1 MSLRIWLPLN
11 GDIDNFGLDSAKP
24 SGNIVYDANGKIGKC
39 GRMDSQLS
47 LVPTSQIYTDNMSI
61 SFWIRS
67 TASSPSWHTIIALDN
82 INLSGIHAIY
92 IAEKDRIKYEYN
104 PSINIYSTIS
114 EWHHY
119 TFVLSNGKSYGY
131 LDGKLKTTSTEAMT
145 HDLIGR
151 IRIGAATNSMF
162 LNDVRIYDHCLSAKE
177 IKEISKALILNYPM
191 NNPYIEAT
199 TNLAYRK
206 TIGFSD
212 GDRWKIVET
221 YPNGITPQGPVYLQ
235 TSSNSYFGYGQTF
248 LSQYNTPDYY
258 NNKYLTLSGY
268 YYRMDNSTVT
278 PFISVYG
285 HVISNDNAYTP
296 TVDTYATSNNLT
308 KVGQWTPFFY
318 TVKFKDNL
326 STTFDYLSYV
336 KSPEGVANKLYLAN
350 LQIELSD
357 HATPYTTTPRTQG
370 QEIDCGIANVY
381 DGNINGKIA
390 VVKDSP
396 RYSYSYQFN
405 GTLTGNTNQ
414 DDIAD
419 LIINDNFLIP
429 TDQITLA
436 YWYKKSAKGY
446 QGGSVF
452 SIDRG
457 ANNDYNLYGISTYDG
472 KYRLNTSG
480 GGVEIAPNDSDVLN
494 EWRHHVLTYDGAKF
508 KLYINGV
515 LFQEKV
521 CSGTI
526 RRNQNGLIIG
536 KNTAGGG
543 HRYFNGLMSDFR
555 IYATALSAEDIAE
568 LYHSAVIVDN
578 TGKNYAYE
586 YFEA

>member
-1 MSLRIWLPLN
+1 MSLIVWLPLN
-11 GDIDNFGLDSAKP
+11 GDLENFGLDSAKP
-24 SGNIVYDANGKIGKC
+24 SGNIVYDTNGKIGKC

-47 LVPTSQIYTDNMSI
+47 LVPTSQIYTDNMSV
-61 SFWIRS
+61 SFWMKS
-67 TASSPSWHTIIALDN
+67 TASSPSWHIIVALDN
-82 INLSGIHAIY
+82 ISLSQIHGIY
-92 IAEKDRIKYEYN
+92 IAEAGRIKYEYN
-104 PSINIYSTIS
+104 PSINVYSTIS
-114 EWHHY
+114 QWHHY
-119 TFVLSNGKSYGY
+119 TYVLSNGKSYGY
-131 LDGKLKTTSTEAMT
+131 VDGELKTTSTEAMT

-162 LNDVRIYDHCLSAKE
+162 LNDFRIYDHTLSAKE
-177 IKEISKALILNYPM
+177 VKEISKALVLNYPLRDNIQQM
-191 NNPYIEAT
+191 DNCYGSILTNRQFWGSTGHQGSWSLVNKNQFFSTKTQSCKISNGSTAT
-199 TNLAYRK
+199 ANYLVYREVQFSGGYRSFQAIIKEENGQPITNA
-206 TIGFSD
+206 IC
-212 GDRWKIVET
+212 
-221 YPNGITPQGPVYLQ
+221 YPNWNGYTSGQG
-235 TSSNSYFGYGQTF
+235 TA
-248 LSQYNTPDYY
+248 
-258 NNKYLTLSGY
+258 NNKWTSIQDLGNGY
-268 YYRMDNSTVT
+268 Y
-278 PFISVYG
+278 
-285 HVISNDNAYTP
+285 
-296 TVDTYATSNNLT
+296 LC
-308 KVGQWTPFFY
+308 KC
-318 TVKFKDNL
+318 
-326 STTFDYLSYV
+326 
-336 KSPEGVANKLYLAN
+336 EGIY
-350 LQIELSD
+350 Q
-357 HATPYTTTPRTQG
+357 TTTPSGANSHLVGIYVTKGNTIYISEWWVENNKQVCSYFLDTITPKV
-370 QEIDCGIANVY
+370 IDCGIANVY
-381 DGNINGKIA
+381 DGTINGKIA

-414 DDIAD
+414 DDVAD

-436 YWYKKSAKGY
+436 YWYKKSARGY

-457 ANNDYNLYGISTYDG
+457 ANKDYDLYGISTYDG

-515 LFQEKV
+515 LFKEKV

-543 HRYFNGLMSDFR
+543 YRYFNGLMSDFR

-578 TGKNYAYE
+578 TGKSYAYE
-586 YFEA
+586 YFEAQ